1 MFLFL
6 SKLLPLFLYP
16 LGFACLLMVIALGL
30 IWKKPRWAAGC
41 LGVALVILL
50 VSSSEWT
57 AQKLTHS
64 LEFQNIVVNALPTA
78 DAIVV
83 LGGATSPQSP
93 PRPWVDL
100 HHESDR
106 IFYGAQLFREGKAPK
121 IILSGGRMDWANK
134 DDSSSESADM
144 VKVLEFVGIP
154 ATALI
159 QEPTSLNTRQNA
171 VNVKQIMD
179 AQGMKRIL
187 LVTSAF
193 HMPRSLAIF
202 KKLGI
207 DAIAAPTDFRTLYPR
222 ASISA
227 ESALLSTLPTAEHLA
242 NTSKALKEYVGLVIY
257 WLRGWV

>member
-16 LGFACLLMVIALGL
+16 LGFTCLLMLIVLGL
-30 IWKKPRWAAGC
+30 IWKKPRWAAGV
-41 LGVALVILL
+41 LGIALVILL

-57 AQKLTHS
+57 AQKLLHS
-64 LEFQNIVVNALPTA
+64 LEFQNIPMGELPTV

-83 LGGATSPQSP
+83 LGGATSPQTP
-93 PRPWVDL
+93 PRPWVEL
-100 HHESDR
+100 HQESDR
-106 IFYGAQLFREGKAPK
+106 IFYGAQLFRQGKAPK
-121 IILSGGRMDWANK
+121 IILSGGRMDWSSK

-159 QEPTSLNTRQNA
+159 QEPNSLNTRQNA
-171 VNVKQIMD
+171 VNVKKIMD
-179 AQGMKRIL
+179 AQGIKRIL

-202 KKLGI
+202 RKLGI

-222 ASISA
+222 AYISP
-227 ESALLSTLPTAEHLA
+227 ESVLLSTLPTAEHLA
-242 NTSKALKEYVGLVIY
+242 YTSKALKEYVGLLAY